1 MKKVF
6 LLGAMV
12 FALDIS
18 VFCGSSLPHNKEIVE
33 ADALGRRI
41 AQKGHSR
48 CGGSAIR
55 S

>member
-18 VFCGSSLPHNKEIVE
+18 VFCGSSMPHNKEIVE
-33 ADALGRRI
+33 AAASQQNHAEKLMHNI
-41 AQKGHSR
+41 
-48 CGGSAIR
+48 
-55 S
+55 

>member
-33 ADALGRRI
+33 A
-41 AQKGHSR
+41 
-48 CGGSAIR
+48 SASQQNHAEKLMHNI
-55 S
+55 